1 MLVGGNIEG
10 QTRVLT
16 TAIVLYTRQ
25 GDFAMA
31 MALGLTLIAL
41 AFAANVFLLRL
52 QGRLRHR

>member
-16 TAIVLYTRQ
+16 TAIVLFTRQ

-31 MALGLTLIAL
+31 MALGIVLIVI
-41 AFAANVFLLRL
+41 AFAANLLLLRL
-52 QGRLRHR
+52 QGRLGDR